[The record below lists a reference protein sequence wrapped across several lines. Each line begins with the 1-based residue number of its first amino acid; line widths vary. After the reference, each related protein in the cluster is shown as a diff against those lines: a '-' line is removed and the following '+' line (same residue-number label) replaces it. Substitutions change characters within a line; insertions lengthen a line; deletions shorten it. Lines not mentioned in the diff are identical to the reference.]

1 MQTTMKRLICAVC
14 LLAFGLSSPVLAQKK
29 KTNAAAEPKQS
40 AEQLIQN
47 YRFSDAARVLQREID
62 AARAAGRST
71 ERLEADLQRANMGT
85 DMLRGTERVVFVDS
99 FKVGRQQVLASLRLS
114 RGAGQIV
121 KMKTEASNL
130 RVQPAELGTTGYI
143 NELKD
148 RIVFAAADS
157 AHDNVLL
164 HEAYRSGNGWG
175 RAVPLEGM
183 QDGATCQDFPF
194 LMPDGVTLYYAAQGE
209 GSLGGYD
216 IFVTR
221 YNADTKQFLKAENM
235 GMPFNSPANDYM
247 LAIDEQNNL
256 GWLVTDRH
264 QEADSACVYVFVP
277 NATREVYEMSDANR
291 SQVLHAAQLHAIA
304 DTQTDA
310 EVVKQAQARLAALKS
325 ANVTEQGEKARL
337 YVINDKMVY
346 TRLSQFR
353 SEAARRIAEQAD
365 RTSDEIERLQ
375 QMHDRLQQQVAAGAR
390 TESVTNQLLQINK
403 ELPALKVQLH
413 TLEKNM
419 RKAELQ

>member
-1 MQTTMKRLICAVC
+1 MKRLICAVC

-29 KTNAAAEPKQS
+29 KTNAAAVPKQS

-71 ERLEADLQRANMGT
+71 ERLEADLQRANMGA

-194 LMPDGVTLYYAAQGE
+194 LMPDGVTLYYAAQGAE
-209 GSLGGYD
+209 SLGGYD
-216 IFVTR
+216 LFVTR
-221 YNADTKQFLKAENM
+221 YNPETKQYLKAENL
-235 GMPFNSPANDYM
+235 GMPFNSPANDYL
-247 LAIDEQNNL
+247 LAIDESVQL
-256 GWLVTDRH
+256 GFLVTDRN
-264 QEADSACVYVFVP
+264 QPADSVCIYTFIP
-277 NATREVYEMSDANR
+277 NSTRDIYEMSDANKIK
-291 SQVLHAAQLHAIA
+291 VMHAAMLHSISE
-304 DTQTDA
+304 TQTDEKIVA
-310 EVVKQAQARLAALKS
+310 AARERLTNLLAHRTTD
-325 ANVTEQGEKARL
+325 NMRTQGQHF
-337 YVINDKMVY
+337 YVINNEIVY
-346 TRLSQFR
+346 TQLSQFR
-353 SEAARRIAEQAD
+353 SETAKRIAQQAD
-365 RTSDEIERLQ
+365 EIQQKLQ
-375 QMHDRLQQQVAAGAR
+375 QLQNLQDQLQRKAAQQGLSSQER
-390 TESVTNQLLQINK
+390 K
-403 ELPALKVQLH
+403 ELIQANQTIPSLQAQYEILC
-413 TLEKNM
+413 KNM
-419 RKAELQ
+419 RQAEIK

>member
-1 MQTTMKRLICAVC
+1 MKRLICAVC

-29 KTNAAAEPKQS
+29 KTNAAAVPKQS

-47 YRFSDAARVLQREID
+47 YRFSD

-71 ERLEADLQRANMGT
+71 ERLEADLQRANMGA

-121 KMKTEASNL
+121 NMKTEASNL
-130 RVQPAELGTTGYI
+130 RVQPAELGTAGYI

-221 YNADTKQFLKAENM
+221 YNADTKQFLKAETWACRSIRLPM
-235 GMPFNSPANDYM
+235 TICWPLTSKTIWG
-247 LAIDEQNNL
+247 
-256 GWLVTDRH
+256 GW
-264 QEADSACVYVFVP
+264 
-277 NATREVYEMSDANR
+277 
-291 SQVLHAAQLHAIA
+291 
-304 DTQTDA
+304 
-310 EVVKQAQARLAALKS
+310 
-325 ANVTEQGEKARL
+325 
-337 YVINDKMVY
+337 
-346 TRLSQFR
+346 
-353 SEAARRIAEQAD
+353 
-365 RTSDEIERLQ
+365 
-375 QMHDRLQQQVAAGAR
+375 
-390 TESVTNQLLQINK
+390 
-403 ELPALKVQLH
+403 
-413 TLEKNM
+413 
-419 RKAELQ
+419 